1 MGLFDIFRK
10 VPRVDYE
17 YKKPGDAKRAGR
29 GVAREYNMGQ
39 RKGDPNMGPGDEFM
53 APDANGYLHSFCVDD
68 NGIVHLKGD
77 SHGERLDGG
86 DYGAKKQDKTGEGW
100 KRKRGK
106 PGGKKG
112 KQMHVPHYKFVSG
125 RPGNAFPG
133 PQAEDCEHQI
143 GWHPPYICNGRPQ
156 QQSGRFP
163 PLPAPHDPLPFGEEA
178 MPGPFG
184 DRMPP
189 PFGER
194 ASSPFGR
201 RQPPFGGRMPPR
213 PGFHPS
219 DQRSE
224 PDIGR
229 GGFPR
234 PFPSRSQSA
243 AVPPHCPPPVP
254 AGDPMVTAV
263 LPLGA
268 RGKRVHVAGQTRLNA
283 KQFGPTN
290 DPGANF
296 KYLQALEELRK
307 QGGG

>member
-1 MGLFDIFRK
+1 MGRRNRTRREKVGKGSAASRVGRK
-10 VPRVDYE
+10 VSKCMCRITSLCRGGLGMRSLVPRQ
-17 YKKPGDAKRAGR
+17 KIASIKSAGIHPACAM
-29 GVAREYNMGQ
+29 V
-39 RKGDPNMGPGDEFM
+39 DPNSRAAVSHPSRLLMIHCRLERKRCL
-53 APDANGYLHSFCVDD
+53 ALSVIVCHLHSASVHPLLSVGDNLPSVD
-68 NGIVHLKGD
+68 
-77 SHGERLDGG
+77 
-86 DYGAKKQDKTGEGW
+86 A
-100 KRKRGK
+100 
-106 PGGKKG
+106 
-112 KQMHVPHYKFVSG
+112 
-125 RPGNAFPG
+125 
-133 PQAEDCEHQI
+133 C
-143 GWHPPYICNGRPQ
+143 
-156 QQSGRFP
+156 
-163 PLPAPHDPLPFGEEA
+163 
-178 MPGPFG
+178 
-184 DRMPP
+184 
-189 PFGER
+189 
-194 ASSPFGR
+194 R
-201 RQPPFGGRMPPR
+201 RV